1 MNFQRLQKEPKK
13 KTEAYRHRQKGDL
26 TKAVGSFQDY
36 LKLYPKDITAALD
49 LGYCLMSLERFED
62 ASKVYAKIIEQDSK
76 HVVALSNLG
85 GALYRAGKPR
95 DAKAILEYALQLDS
109 KCLYAHI
116 NMGGVL
122 QSLGDL
128 KGNLNSALAAVSIEP
143 RSALAFNNLGSAL
156 SELAMFS
163 EAKHAYETAA
173 MLEPTQVDA
182 LINLA
187 AVEAR
192 LGSSKQAVDMYEKT
206 LSLLPAREKHRADA
220 VKFYASFE
228 YLRMGELEKG
238 WDYYEGG
245 FSPMVPIAGARSP
258 NRSFKVPK
266 WNGESL
272 EGKRLLI
279 WREQGLGDELLFGSC
294 LHELQEL
301 NADQIIIECDHRLA
315 PVFARSFPTYVV
327 RPQSYFAQTRESTY
341 NDFDFHLPIASLMK
355 FFRRRIEDFQRGGPY
370 IVPNE
375 ELVNQF
381 QQRLAPFKDKPLVG
395 ICWRSGKLSPVRNL
409 SYTVLEEW
417 LPILKCDKVRVVS
430 LQYGDAE
437 AEIKAVEAAHG
448 IEIIRWQDLNQ
459 KDELDKVFALM
470 KCLDLAISVN
480 TAPLRM
486 ASAVGIPVL
495 GVEGRG
501 WTRLG
506 EKQGNALAWFPNNL
520 LLEPDES
527 CGFESRIVD
536 LVKLLEGFVD
546 PNG

>member
-1 MNFQRLQKEPKK
+1 MRYPRAPQEPKL
-13 KTEAYRHRQKGDL
+13 KTDAYRLRSKNDYPRAIEAF
-26 TKAVGSFQDY
+26 KAYVA
-36 LKLYPKDITAALD
+36 KYPRDITAAID
-49 LGYCLMSLERFED
+49 LGHCHMQMEQFGE
-62 ASKVYAKIIEQDSK
+62 ASKVYAKILEKDPK
-76 HVVALSNLG
+76 HVIALCNLG
-85 GALYRAGKPR
+85 GSLHRDGKPK
-95 DAKAILEYALQLDS
+95 DAKAILEYALELDP
-109 KCLYAHI
+109 KNLYAHI
-116 NMGGVL
+116 NLGGVF
-122 QSLGDL
+122 QALGDL
-128 KGNLNSALAAVSIEP
+128 KGNLDSALAAVSIEP

-156 SELAMFS
+156 SELAMFP

-173 MLEPTQVDA
+173 MLESNQVDT

-192 LGSSKQAVDMYEKT
+192 LGSSKQAIDMYEKT
-206 LSLLPAREKHRADA
+206 LSLLPKHEKHRADA

-228 YLRMGELEKG
+228 YLKMGNLEKG
-238 WDYYEGG
+238 WDCYEGG

-266 WNGESL
+266 WNGEAL

-315 PVFARSFPTYVV
+315 PVFARSFPNYLV
-327 RPQSYFAQTRESTY
+327 RPQSYYAQTRESTY

-355 FFRRRIEDFQRGGPY
+355 FFRRKIDDFQRGGPY

-375 ELVNQF
+375 ELVNHF
-381 QQRLAPFKDKPLVG
+381 QQRLAPFADKPLVG

-409 SYTVLEEW
+409 SYTVLEDW

-470 KCLDLAISVN
+470 KCLNLAISVN

-506 EKQGNALAWFPNNL
+506 EKEGNALVWFPNNL

-527 CGFESRIVD
+527 CGFESRMGDILK
-536 LVKLLEGFVD
+536 LVEQF
-546 PNG
+546 

>member
-1 MNFQRLQKEPKK
+1 MRYPRAPKEPKL
-13 KTEAYRHRQKGDL
+13 KTDAYRLRSKNDYPRAIEAF
-26 TKAVGSFQDY
+26 KAYVA
-36 LKLYPKDITAALD
+36 KYPRDITAAID
-49 LGYCLMSLERFED
+49 LGHCHMQMEQFGE
-62 ASKVYAKIIEQDSK
+62 ASKVYAKILEKDPK
-76 HVVALSNLG
+76 HVIALCNLG
-85 GALYRAGKPR
+85 GSLHRDGKPK
-95 DAKAILEYALQLDS
+95 DAKAILEYALELDP
-109 KCLYAHI
+109 KNLYAHI
-116 NMGGVL
+116 NLGGVF
-122 QSLGDL
+122 QALGDL

-156 SELAMFS
+156 SELAMFP

-173 MLEPTQVDA
+173 MLEPNQVDT

-206 LSLLPAREKHRADA
+206 LSLLPKHEKHRADA

-228 YLRMGELEKG
+228 YLKMGNLEKG
-238 WDYYEGG
+238 WNCYEGG

-266 WNGESL
+266 WNGEPL

-301 NADQIIIECDHRLA
+301 HADQIIIECDHRLA
-315 PVFARSFPTYVV
+315 PVLARSFPNYVV
-327 RPQSYFAQTRESTY
+327 RPQSYYAQTRESTY

-355 FFRRRIEDFQRGGPY
+355 FFRRKIDDFQRGGPY

-375 ELVNQF
+375 ELVDEF

-409 SYTVLEEW
+409 SYTVLEDW
-417 LPILKCDKVRVVS
+417 LPILKSDKVRVVS
-430 LQYGDAE
+430 LQYGDSE
-437 AEIKAVEAAHG
+437 DEIREIEEKHDVEL
-448 IEIIRWQDLNQ
+448 IRWPDMNQ

-470 KCLDLAISVN
+470 SCLDLVISVN

-486 ASAVGIPVL
+486 AAACGMPTL

-506 EKQGNALAWFPNNL
+506 DKESDKLPWFPNNL
-520 LLEPDES
+520 LLEPDDS
-527 CGFESRIVD
+527 RGFESRMQD
-536 LVKLLEGFVD
+536 LSNLADEF
-546 PNG
+546 